1 MSIRTAALRRRAE
14 MGSKGDGQWRGIAVV
29 GLSLLGN
36 GGSRGKTFLC
46 GRLGI
51 TGDWGLRQY
60 LQFKQLGEQDGFVAR
75 TALAA
80 QTERAAEEVVLC
92 TTSVADHA
100 FAAHAALVHG
110 VRHECAAT
118 TQLGTQVTVV
128 DGGELDAAE
137 SEGALAAGRR
147 TIPSTRAGQ
156 RPCTQRARRHVADGR
171 AVT

>member
-1 MSIRTAALRRRAE
+1 MERDSRRRANSLWKWGFQGE
-14 MGSKGDGQWRGIAVV
+14 NLSLWTAGDYWGLGIAAPPVQAV
-29 GLSLLGN
+29 RRAGWVRRMKRSVRRDRA
-36 GGSRGKTFLC
+36 RGKN
-46 GRLGI
+46 
-51 TGDWGLRQY
+51 
-60 LQFKQLGEQDGFVAR
+60 
-75 TALAA
+75 
-80 QTERAAEEVVLC
+80 VVLC

-147 TIPSTRAGQ
+147 TIPSTRSGQ
-156 RPCTQRARRHVADGR
+156 RPCTQRARRHVSDGR